1 MKTFETL
8 RRGHLREAL
17 HDLRHVDG
25 RVHEGGR
32 RDRRDARGKG
42 LRPLKIPYLS
52 LSRRARVFFQ
62 TSVFTRARSSRP
74 HAKGHADFQL
84 GDNVIQKLHV
94 GNFTFYSKSL
104 VYRQQNVYLAEDM
117 FSTSYV
123 SGAGTSFFTCKDDYE
138 AYCSGTARS
147 DAKSIFALLAPYSSR
162 EYANP
167 MDLTGH
173 YGGNIAPLQET
184 PEYHYATAPFYQAHW
199 GWRSPP
205 PTPPVAFTST
215 TESAPPTRWCSR

>member
-1 MKTFETL
+1 M
-8 RRGHLREAL
+8 
-17 HDLRHVDG
+17 
-25 RVHEGGR
+25 
-32 RDRRDARGKG
+32 
-42 LRPLKIPYLS
+42 
-52 LSRRARVFFQ
+52 
-62 TSVFTRARSSRP
+62 
-74 HAKGHADFQL
+74 
-84 GDNVIQKLHV
+84 

-123 SGAGTSFFTCKDDYE
+123 SGAGTSFFSCKEDYE

-147 DAKSIFALLAPYSSR
+147 DTKSIFALLAPYSSR

-184 PEYHYATAPFYQAHW
+184 GDYHYATAPFYQAHW
-199 GWRSPP
+199 KWRSPAP
-205 PTPPVAFTST
+205 DAPGRVHFDNGECTPNTLVFQVREGTPLKSPVFLLKLFVLTCSFRVGT
-215 TESAPPTRWCSR
+215 DDKPRVVFCSRLAGSSEHVQPVQRHVRLGD

>member
-1 MKTFETL
+1 
-8 RRGHLREAL
+8 
-17 HDLRHVDG
+17 
-25 RVHEGGR
+25 
-32 RDRRDARGKG
+32 
-42 LRPLKIPYLS
+42 
-52 LSRRARVFFQ
+52 
-62 TSVFTRARSSRP
+62 
-74 HAKGHADFQL
+74 
-84 GDNVIQKLHV
+84 
-94 GNFTFYSKSL
+94 
-104 VYRQQNVYLAEDM
+104 M

-199 GWRSPP
+199 GWRSPAP
-205 PTPPVAFTST
+205 DTPGRVHFDNGECTPNTLVFQVRPLKPPVRLLKFYFLERVFRGDDRTCISREGGVVVVRTRGDISRCT
-215 TESAPPTRWCSR
+215 TRRTACTIW